1 MYNGSF
7 ASWVS
12 NSSVRGVL
20 ESPNRRRHQLSFAQ
34 PFTARPLISNVFC
47 ALPRP
52 LSLILLFFFSRLFR
66 APATG
71 ERGLEEAN
79 AGVSQLEDA
88 AFQTG
93 AYVRHSEGL
102 LSGGGCLIQFKLAWV
117 STRIKL
123 GQGLLGR
130 ETGKPRV
137 ATGTDEHVWAIC
149 AETNGGKFG

>member
-1 MYNGSF
+1 LYD
-7 ASWVS
+7 
-12 NSSVRGVL
+12 
-20 ESPNRRRHQLSFAQ
+20 FAQ
-34 PFTARPLISNVFC
+34 TFTARPLISNVFC

-52 LSLILLFFFSRLFR
+52 SFINFVVFFFASL
-66 APATG
+66 PGTATG
-71 ERGLEEAN
+71 ERGLEEAT

-102 LSGGGCLIQFKLAWV
+102 LSGGGCLIQFKLAWL